1 MSRTDPAP
9 FPAVLIVEDDPTI
22 GQHIQLGLQGHGY
35 PTTWCRT
42 GAAALIHVTE
52 AKPRIVLLDLGLPD
66 LDGGDCRLNGG
77 LAESEIRKE
86 PRLRW
91 PARDAATN

>member
-9 FPAVLIVEDDPTI
+9 FPAVLIVEVDPTI
-22 GQHIQLGLQGHGY
+22 GQHIQVGLPGHGY

-52 AKPRIVLLDLGLPD
+52 AKPRIVLLDLGQE
-66 LDGGDCRLNGG
+66 RLLGQ
-77 LAESEIRKE
+77 
-86 PRLRW
+86 
-91 PARDAATN
+91 